1 LSTWKTDF
9 SKTFVF
15 GRNVIT
21 YANRHVT
28 DTVDGELQ
36 KLHTPGWVLAFVEL
50 LGVFHLHAAFLV
62 RLAFRCVEAVH
73 DVLDR
78 DVGTDDERENMNIV
92 KRIIDHLR
100 RCKRMR
106 DEQPRGTNLDGV
118 SLLAP
123 PLVDLQFVIRRLS
136 LIFVILRRLAV
147 RPSVVG
153 IGDGRVFD
161 MMKSAL
167 GGPRRHRSIPFAGI
181 SIDTSARITTCLD
194 WAGINRL
201 LV

>member
-1 LSTWKTDF
+1 LSTWRTDI

-36 KLHTPGWVLAFVEL
+36 KLQTPGRVLAFVEL
-50 LGVFHLHAAFLV
+50 LGFSHLHAAFLV

-73 DVLDR
+73 DVVNR
-78 DVGTDDERENMNIV
+78 DVGADNEREDMNIV

-106 DEQPRGTNLDGV
+106 DEQPRGTNLDGI

-123 PLVDLQFVIRRLS
+123 PLVDLQLVIRRLPV
-136 LIFVILRRLAV
+136 IFVILRGLAV
-147 RPSVVG
+147 
-153 IGDGRVFD
+153 
-161 MMKSAL
+161 
-167 GGPRRHRSIPFAGI
+167 
-181 SIDTSARITTCLD
+181 
-194 WAGINRL
+194 
-201 LV
+201 